1 MRLVVADN
9 DIDALELLVTD
20 LTLEGH
26 DIVGSASGG
35 QQALELCRNLR
46 PDAVV
51 LDFRMPPGPNGV
63 ETAALARKEWPD
75 LRIVLYTNYVN
86 STIAR
91 GAREAGAV
99 LVEKGNLR
107 TLRRALT
114 DSR

>member
-9 DIDALELLVTD
+9 DSDALELLVTD

-26 DIVGSASGG
+26 EIVGTAPDGE
-35 QQALELCRNLR
+35 QALDLCRAHS

-63 ETAALARKEWPD
+63 QTAAMAREEWPD
-75 LRIVLYTNYVN
+75 LRIVIYTNYVN
-86 STIAR
+86 ATVAR
-91 GAREAGAV
+91 GARQARAV

-114 DSR
+114 DS